1 MSFRLAD
8 NAIGELEDI
17 VRRYPQASGAL
28 LPTLHLVQREV
39 GHIPEEAI
47 EFVAQ
52 KLGLSAARVYGV
64 VTFYPVFRLRPP
76 PRHLIRVCST
86 LSCRLMGAQKVVELA
101 REKLDAAGVDRSTA
115 EVEEVDCLAC
125 CGMGPVMMMDGELH
139 QNLTPK
145 RIEQIIERLR
155 LSTVDGHGD

>member
-1 MSFRLAD
+1 
-8 NAIGELEDI
+8 
-17 VRRYPQASGAL
+17 
-28 LPTLHLVQREV
+28 
-39 GHIPEEAI
+39 
-47 EFVAQ
+47 
-52 KLGLSAARVYGV
+52 
-64 VTFYPVFRLRPP
+64 
-76 PRHLIRVCST
+76 
-86 LSCRLMGAQKVVELA
+86 MGAQKVVELA